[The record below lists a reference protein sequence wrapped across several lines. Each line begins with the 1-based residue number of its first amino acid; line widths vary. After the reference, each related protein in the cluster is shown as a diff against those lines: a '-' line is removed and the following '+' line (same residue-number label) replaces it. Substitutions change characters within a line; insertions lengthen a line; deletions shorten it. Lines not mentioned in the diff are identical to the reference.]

1 MIVAFGNTE
10 GKVFGVKDMV
20 IDPKNI
26 SLKLC
31 KINILN
37 DDYDLLV
44 IDRYPQ
50 DIVSRVDVI
59 EVLQVITKIL
69 QKTNPPTKL
78 TVYLPKM
85 TRDEFKAFNIQSRFM
100 NLSAFKNTS
109 VEIKFIS

>member
-10 GKVFGVKDMV
+10 GKIFGVKNLLVDSN
-20 IDPKNI
+20 NI

-37 DDYDLLV
+37 DDYDLLI
-44 IDRYPQ
+44 IDRYPT
-50 DIVSRVDVI
+50 DVVSRVDVT

-69 QKTNPPTKL
+69 QKTNPPEKL

-85 TRDEFKAFNIQSRFM
+85 SRDEYKSFNIQSQFM
-100 NLSAFKNTS
+100 NLSVFKNTI